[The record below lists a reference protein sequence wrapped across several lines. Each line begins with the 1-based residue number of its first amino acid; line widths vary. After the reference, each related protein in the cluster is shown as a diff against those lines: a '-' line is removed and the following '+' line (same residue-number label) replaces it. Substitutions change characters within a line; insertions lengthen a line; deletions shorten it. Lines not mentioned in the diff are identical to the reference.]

1 MVNLL
6 YGARFS
12 LTNYFKKVDKTNHLT
27 VEVMYIHVERYTP
40 QGEYPHY
47 VGVAKSLHIRLR
59 EAVFCNLL
67 LERLSLKSSR

>member
-1 MVNLL
+1 
-6 YGARFS
+6 
-12 LTNYFKKVDKTNHLT
+12 
-27 VEVMYIHVERYTP
+27 MYIHVERYTP